1 MTLPSSTPI
10 NVVWRV
16 TPSSHDAAVARPPYD
31 SAISRGTTRVRLGVL
46 RSSPPTGRP
55 KENTPAEHPTTP
67 RSRIPNTSVSQ
78 PANRSRDVM
87 CLSLEPDVVSSDSTN
102 SVREQL
108 RQVNQ
113 RLDEVQKDFVRSKE
127 EVGETTKGGSSFT
140 PEILDKPIPSSFR
153 LSTLEPY
160 DGSTEPTE
168 HVAAFRAQMALYDT
182 FDALMCHTF
191 PTTLRGLARMWY
203 SRIKL
208 SSISSF
214 DQFTKEFELNFIA
227 SSSLRPTAASLLN
240 LAQGNDEPLAQFISR
255 FSAEIQRM
263 PDTHLTLAIQ
273 AFLMGLRPSRFFWSL
288 IERPPS
294 MMPEMLQWAS
304 QYVAVESLG
313 DSSSTKKAYAWSAV
327 EKRPRSSQDPEITF
341 GDGDD
346 AYPDHDD
353 VLVISAR
360 IDNTRVKRIM
370 VDTGRFTGDS
380 ISPAGIVVLPVTVGE
395 EPRSKILLVSFIVVA
410 LPSADNAIIGKPTL
424 NKLRAVVSTYHRIM
438 KFPTRDGV
446 EV

>member
-1 MTLPSSTPI
+1 GRRPPRKRQPTQEVSIPTDVGGLAQLDKNRSSRHLSSTPE
-10 NVVWRV
+10 
-16 TPSSHDAAVARPPYD
+16 S
-31 SAISRGTTRVRLGVL
+31 
-46 RSSPPTGRP
+46 RP

-67 RSRIPNTSVSQ
+67 RSRISNASVSQ
-78 PANRSRDVM
+78 PANHSRDVM

-127 EVGETTKGGSSFT
+127 EVGETTKGRSSFT
-140 PEILDKPIPSSFR
+140 PEILDKPIPSNFR

-191 PTTLRGLARMWY
+191 PTTLRGPARMWY
-203 SRIKL
+203 SQIKP

-214 DQFTKEFELNFIA
+214 DQFAKEFELNFIA
-227 SSSLRPTAASLLN
+227 SSSLRPTTASLLS
-240 LAQGNDEPLAQFISR
+240 LAQRNDEPLANSSADSR
-255 FSAEIQRM
+255 
-263 PDTHLTLAIQ
+263 
-273 AFLMGLRPSRFFWSL
+273 
-288 IERPPS
+288 
-294 MMPEMLQWAS
+294 
-304 QYVAVESLG
+304 
-313 DSSSTKKAYAWSAV
+313 
-327 EKRPRSSQDPEITF
+327 QDPEITF

-353 VLVISAR
+353 ALVISAR

-380 ISPAGIVVLPVTVGE
+380 ISPARIVVLPVTVGE
-395 EPRSKILLVSFIVVA
+395 EPRSKTLLVSFIVVA
-410 LPSADNAIIGKPTL
+410 LPSADYAIIGKPTL

-438 KFPTRDGV
+438 KFPTRAGV
-446 EV
+446 QCYLTTTTLPKKLKASPSTHGVRDSSKASPKPEPTEKVPHFQRYAYNSKHHHVSPSPFLTLPLVISYRVHRQCSPQLNDV